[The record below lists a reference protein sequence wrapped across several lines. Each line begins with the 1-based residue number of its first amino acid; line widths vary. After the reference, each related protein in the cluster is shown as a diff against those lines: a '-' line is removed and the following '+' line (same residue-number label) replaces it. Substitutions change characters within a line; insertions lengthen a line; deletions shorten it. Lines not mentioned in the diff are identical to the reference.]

1 MTDALSRFLPTNAWL
16 RMAIVPALVFIA
28 MAADCSYL
36 ADFWHHLA
44 RGRAIVQEGEI
55 IDRDLFT
62 FTVPGRSF
70 QDVNWLS
77 QVIYYKTFQA
87 GGLGLVR
94 LVNALALA
102 LTLGWLVAMCR
113 RRSGSLAAAAG
124 AGILVFFGLWQIL
137 TVRPQT
143 FSLLLFVLL
152 YDLLDRAATH
162 RRLLLL
168 APLVLALWANLHGAF
183 PAGIMLIGCFALAAA
198 WEGWR
203 EGRLLRSAAR
213 SLGLCLVVS
222 LAVTLINPY
231 GWRIYEYVG
240 LTSNT
245 AAQRRIDE
253 WVAPGLDTWIGRAW
267 VASLALMAGLFVV
280 TRLKLRRNPAARD
293 VILLACF
300 LPLACGSVRMVA
312 WWLLVCAPMAAQMIS
327 ALLPHLHD
335 ERQSNETGWGAAA
348 AFTCL
353 LVLCVFSVPGLQRW
367 NPLLAARLAAPR
379 VEDQLDATHRVLASQ
394 LAEGR
399 IFSRFEWGEYLTW
412 SFAPDYQV
420 FMDGRIEIYPD
431 DVWNKYAAVTQG
443 LADWQSILD
452 HYGVDALLLDREY
465 HARTGLLPQVE
476 ASSGWKRVLEAGPA
490 LLYLRATPQ
499 ARGLARGLVSSA
511 APESARP
518 EESSDASSASPGL
531 LSGTGRPGH
540 RIHPP

>member
-1 MTDALSRFLPTNAWL
+1 MTAALTRFLPTNAWL
-16 RMAIVPALVFIA
+16 RTAIVPALVFIA

-77 QVIYYKTFQA
+77 QVIYYKTYQA
-87 GGLGLVR
+87 GGLELVR
-94 LVNALALA
+94 LVNALTLA
-102 LTLGWLVAMCR
+102 LTLGWLVAMCL

-124 AGILVFFGLWQIL
+124 TGILMFFGLWQIL

-152 YDLLDRAATH
+152 YDLLDRAAAH
-162 RRLLLL
+162 PRLLLL
-168 APLVLALWANLHGAF
+168 APLVLVLWANLHGAF
-183 PAGIMLIGCFALAAA
+183 PAGIMLIGCFALAAV
-198 WEGWR
+198 WQGWK
-203 EGRLLRSAAR
+203 EGRLLRSRAVW
-213 SLGLCLVVS
+213 SLGLCLLAS
-222 LAVTLINPY
+222 LAATLINPY

-253 WVAPGLDTWIGRAW
+253 WVAPGLDTWIGMAW
-267 VASLALMAGLFVV
+267 VASLVLMAGLFLL
-280 TRLKLRRNPAARD
+280 TRLKLRRIPASRD

-327 ALLPHLHD
+327 ALLPQVHD
-335 ERQSNETGWGAAA
+335 EKQTNETGWGAAA

-353 LVLCVFSVPGLQRW
+353 VVLCVFSVPGLQRW
-367 NPLLAARLAAPR
+367 NLLLAARLAAPR
-379 VEDQLDATHRVLASQ
+379 VEDQLDATHAVLARQ
-394 LAEGR
+394 LAEGH

-412 SFAPDYQV
+412 SFAPDYRV

-443 LADWQSILD
+443 LPEWQEILD
-452 HYGVDALLLDREY
+452 NYRVDALLLDREY
-465 HARTGLLPQVE
+465 HARTGLLPRVE

-499 ARGLARGLVSSA
+499 ARRLACGLVASA
-511 APESARP
+511 APESGRP
-518 EESSDASSASPGL
+518 AESSDP
-531 LSGTGRPGH
+531 
-540 RIHPP
+540 